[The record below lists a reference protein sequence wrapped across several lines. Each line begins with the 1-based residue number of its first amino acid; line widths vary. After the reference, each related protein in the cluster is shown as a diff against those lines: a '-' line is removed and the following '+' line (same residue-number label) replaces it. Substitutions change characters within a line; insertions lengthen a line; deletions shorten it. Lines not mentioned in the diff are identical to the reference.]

1 MKLLNILLDFL
12 LPPRCPLCGQVVAR
26 GESLCPG
33 CKEKLPKAPYTRVLP
48 LAGGKSLRVVAP
60 MPYRDEYRHALHR
73 FKFLGKRSLAKPLG
87 QLMAHA
93 LPKGIA
99 ADGLAFVPLWEKDRA
114 ARGYDQSGLL
124 AKEMAA
130 CLGLP
135 LVETLQ
141 KTRKTQVQHQL
152 SKALRADT
160 GPKSRWPAGGCCW
173 WTISSPRAPPC
184 GPARR
189 RCIRRARRRSPRCAR
204 PTQWATGGQNNEKQ
218 TIRR

>member
-1 MKLLNILLDFL
+1 MKILNILLDFL

-33 CKEKLPKAPYTRVLP
+33 CKEKLPKAPYTRALP

-99 ADGLAFVPLWEKDRA
+99 ADGVAFVPLWEKDRA

-135 LVETLQ
+135 LVEALQ

-152 SKALRADT
+152 SKALRAENVRGAYRAEKPVAGRRLLLVDDIVTT
-160 GPKSRWPAGGCCW
+160 GATLRACAEALYQAGAAEITAVCAANAVGDG
-173 WTISSPRAPPC
+173 RA
-184 GPARR
+184 
-189 RCIRRARRRSPRCAR
+189 
-204 PTQWATGGQNNEKQ
+204 E
-218 TIRR
+218 